1 MPRQCGMGPSNGFS
15 NLDATHARTIFS
27 QNDIEREIDHYDK
40 PLSAEYVESRDGR
53 KPIPDKDGNIIMH
66 HWSGNAGIET
76 LDPAM
81 QGKMDETGQTIGL
94 RGNNF
99 RQGQPAIPF
108 SSFGLNVGHPL
119 GYKKENG
126 LGPNE
131 YIAKI
136 PANRIYDIEK
146 DSKFFK
152 AETNRIAQEQN
163 IPPGDMKSRND
174 LLSQLLREAGYAGFF
189 VSNGT
194 GYGLSAAIWEPTAV
208 EQVKP
213 RTDALAEST
222 ASKYSNLLAGWTLTP
237 EIIAAGRA
245 QSRKN
250 EYKQP
255 EKLKSMAK
263 NKVDNGINLDEDV
276 EWAREVILNKPIK
289 ILGKVQEI
297 PTFQKMIMALKSKAT
312 KGLIRKDGGPGYV
325 RINEGTQVRARLD
338 IPAYTDTNTWIV
350 TVHNMDNSVR
360 GYAKSAVLQG
370 VRFGEFSKASNN
382 IAAGL
387 KPKSPF
393 ATMQGVWIDVDAVE
407 AKRMA
412 EEALDSNDWVEVGFN
427 PQRYGYFYI
436 KETGEKILRSPE
448 VVQVGPLLM
457 ASTKDG
463 VGEGQRFIKAPPLIE
478 ETPHSALLSEAMAV
492 TKFNDRTDYIEYNDD
507 TILQQR
513 IPDLSKFQK
522 MRGGGDRAVYRIS
535 EDKVVKV
542 AVKKRG
548 LAQNNYA
555 RDYHLR
561 NNEHWPTV
569 FETGRDYVIVEYVPR
584 NDIAVNEFLAPLKSS
599 RSAWNPDVPDTKLL
613 YDDFL
618 DRTPKFQEAMRKLG
632 LEEFMDYDLA
642 WGDFLAARNW
652 GMREDGTAILVDEG
666 AVGSEYIRTNYDA
679 DGHYQ
684 EEWNKILELR
694 KQTKHQQQLGRN
706 RR

>member
-263 NKVDNGINLDEDV
+263 NKVDNGINLDE
-276 EWAREVILNKPIK
+276 
-289 ILGKVQEI
+289 GC
-297 PTFQKMIMALKSKAT
+297 
-312 KGLIRKDGGPGYV
+312 
-325 RINEGTQVRARLD
+325 
-338 IPAYTDTNTWIV
+338 
-350 TVHNMDNSVR
+350 
-360 GYAKSAVLQG
+360 
-370 VRFGEFSKASNN
+370 
-382 IAAGL
+382 
-387 KPKSPF
+387 
-393 ATMQGVWIDVDAVE
+393 
-407 AKRMA
+407 
-412 EEALDSNDWVEVGFN
+412 
-427 PQRYGYFYI
+427 
-436 KETGEKILRSPE
+436 
-448 VVQVGPLLM
+448 
-457 ASTKDG
+457 
-463 VGEGQRFIKAPPLIE
+463 
-478 ETPHSALLSEAMAV
+478 
-492 TKFNDRTDYIEYNDD
+492 
-507 TILQQR
+507 
-513 IPDLSKFQK
+513 
-522 MRGGGDRAVYRIS
+522 
-535 EDKVVKV
+535 
-542 AVKKRG
+542 
-548 LAQNNYA
+548 
-555 RDYHLR
+555 
-561 NNEHWPTV
+561 
-569 FETGRDYVIVEYVPR
+569 
-584 NDIAVNEFLAPLKSS
+584 
-599 RSAWNPDVPDTKLL
+599 
-613 YDDFL
+613 
-618 DRTPKFQEAMRKLG
+618 
-632 LEEFMDYDLA
+632 
-642 WGDFLAARNW
+642 
-652 GMREDGTAILVDEG
+652 
-666 AVGSEYIRTNYDA
+666 
-679 DGHYQ
+679 
-684 EEWNKILELR
+684 
-694 KQTKHQQQLGRN
+694 
-706 RR
+706 

>member
-213 RTDALAEST
+213 RTDALTKST
-222 ASKYSNLLAGWTLTP
+222 ASKYSNLLAGWALTP
-237 EIIAAGRA
+237 GIIAAGRK
-245 QSRKN
+245 QRRKN
-250 EYKQP
+250 EYEP
-255 EKLKSMAK
+255 
-263 NKVDNGINLDEDV
+263 
-276 EWAREVILNKPIK
+276 
-289 ILGKVQEI
+289 
-297 PTFQKMIMALKSKAT
+297 
-312 KGLIRKDGGPGYV
+312 
-325 RINEGTQVRARLD
+325 
-338 IPAYTDTNTWIV
+338 
-350 TVHNMDNSVR
+350 
-360 GYAKSAVLQG
+360 
-370 VRFGEFSKASNN
+370 
-382 IAAGL
+382 
-387 KPKSPF
+387 
-393 ATMQGVWIDVDAVE
+393 
-407 AKRMA
+407 
-412 EEALDSNDWVEVGFN
+412 
-427 PQRYGYFYI
+427 
-436 KETGEKILRSPE
+436 
-448 VVQVGPLLM
+448 
-457 ASTKDG
+457 
-463 VGEGQRFIKAPPLIE
+463 IE
-478 ETPHSALLSEAMAV
+478 EV
-492 TKFNDRTDYIEYNDD
+492 R
-507 TILQQR
+507 QR
-513 IPDLSKFQK
+513 
-522 MRGGGDRAVYRIS
+522 
-535 EDKVVKV
+535 
-542 AVKKRG
+542 
-548 LAQNNYA
+548 N
-555 RDYHLR
+555 
-561 NNEHWPTV
+561 
-569 FETGRDYVIVEYVPR
+569 
-584 NDIAVNEFLAPLKSS
+584 
-599 RSAWNPDVPDTKLL
+599 
-613 YDDFL
+613 
-618 DRTPKFQEAMRKLG
+618 
-632 LEEFMDYDLA
+632 
-642 WGDFLAARNW
+642 
-652 GMREDGTAILVDEG
+652 
-666 AVGSEYIRTNYDA
+666 
-679 DGHYQ
+679 
-684 EEWNKILELR
+684 
-694 KQTKHQQQLGRN
+694 
-706 RR
+706 